1 MPRIK
6 KEASL
11 DLETWKI
18 AQEIENYSDWT
29 RQCLHAYAS
38 GNDYVSEARLRMR
51 WVAAARQLAALV
63 IEYAATIDPD
73 HGQTVETLIAKAME
87 QTRLEE
93 FE

>member
-18 AQEIENYSDWT
+18 AQEIENYSEWT

-38 GNDYVSEARLRMR
+38 GSDFVTEGRLRLR
-51 WVAAARQLAALV
+51 WVGVARQLAQLV
-63 IEYAATIDPD
+63 LDYAATIDPD
-73 HGQTVETLIAKAME
+73 HGQTIDTLIATAMQ
-87 QTRLEE
+87 QTRVEE